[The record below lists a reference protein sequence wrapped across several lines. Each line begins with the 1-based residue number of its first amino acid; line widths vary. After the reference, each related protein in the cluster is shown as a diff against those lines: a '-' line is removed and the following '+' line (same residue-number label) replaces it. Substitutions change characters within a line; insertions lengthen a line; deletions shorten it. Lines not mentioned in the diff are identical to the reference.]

1 MLLLNS
7 AKLNNIIGNKC
18 KSDSLLFT
26 GNMATVEMQRKK
38 SMCVCLSEF
47 KSFFFFL
54 IDCEFSP
61 HASLTTSACCT
72 WAAAAAAAADVLSG

>member
-47 KSFFFFL
+47 KSFFLL

-72 WAAAAAAAADVLSG
+72 WAAAADVLSG